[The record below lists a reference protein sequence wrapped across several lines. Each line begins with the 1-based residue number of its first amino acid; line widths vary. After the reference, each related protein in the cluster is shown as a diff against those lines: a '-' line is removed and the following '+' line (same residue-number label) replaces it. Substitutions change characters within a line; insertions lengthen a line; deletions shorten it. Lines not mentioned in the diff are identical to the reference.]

1 MPSSLEAAKSL
12 SSKLQNF
19 YGDLDEAEQKALSDL
34 LESAA
39 ALTDMPAVAPGPA
52 MKSAKKSETDELD
65 LLLAKAKQEIGGGD
79 EVAIGPTITITT
91 TITITA
97 SHPTITCKAK

>member
-12 SSKLQNF
+12 SDKLQSF
-19 YGDLDEAEQKALSDL
+19 YGDLDKAEQRALSDL

-39 ALTDMPAVAPGPA
+39 TLTEMPAAAKGP
-52 MKSAKKSETDELD
+52 AKKSVSKFEADELD
-65 LLLAKAKQEIGGGD
+65 SLLAKAKQEIGGGE